1 MALTHTD
8 NAPLFAAGASTLRL
22 IGYLALAIVLM
33 VADHRFG
40 YLENIRWATSIAI
53 EPMYRVAALPSQLAR
68 KAGLAVTDR
77 EQLTEQNAELS
88 RQLMLAEA
96 RLKRLTAVREQNQRL
111 QELLDVQ
118 RSLGIGVQLA
128 KIIDVDTDPFRHRLL
143 LNVGVNQGVSV
154 GQAVL
159 DAQGIMGQIVETLP
173 NTSTVMLI
181 TDPAHALPVTVER
194 TGLRTIA
201 RGSGALDTLELP
213 NIPVSADVKVGDK
226 LITSGLGGHFPAGF
240 PVGAIRSISNDVTGM
255 FAAAAA
261 TPSAALDRSG
271 EVLLLH
277 ELVDPV
283 GPPEAATAEGPPAT
297 LAGAPASPPQ
307 IKTKP

>member
-8 NAPLFAAGASTLRL
+8 TAPLFAAGASTLRL

-33 VADHRFG
+33 VADHRGG
-40 YLENIRWATSIAI
+40 YLESIRWAMSIAI
-53 EPMYRVAALPSQLAR
+53 EPMYRIAALPSQLAR

-96 RLKRLTAVREQNQRL
+96 RLKRLTAVHEQNQRL

-118 RSLGIGVQLA
+118 RSIGIGVQLA

-143 LNVGVNQGVSV
+143 LNVGANQGVSV
-154 GQAVL
+154 GQAVI
-159 DAQGIMGQIVETLP
+159 DAQGIMGQVVETLP

-213 NIPVSADVKVGDK
+213 NIPVSADVKVGDR

-240 PVGAIRSISNDVTGM
+240 PVGAIRAIKNDVTGM

-277 ELVDPV
+277 VLTDAV
-283 GPPEAATAEGPPAT
+283 GPPSAAPAEGPPAT
-297 LAGAPASPPQ
+297 LAGDVQPQ

>member
-8 NAPLFAAGASTLRL
+8 AAPLFAAGASTLRL
-22 IGYLALAIVLM
+22 IGYLALAIAMM
-33 VADHRFG
+33 VADHRG
-40 YLENIRWATSIAI
+40 SYLENIRWAMSIAI

-68 KAGLAVTDR
+68 KAGMAVTDR

-96 RLKRLTAVREQNQRL
+96 RLKRLTAVRDQNQRL

-118 RSLGIGVQLA
+118 RSIGISVQLA

-143 LNVGVNQGVSV
+143 LNVGANQGVSV
-154 GQAVL
+154 GQAVI
-159 DAQGIMGQIVETLP
+159 DAQGIMGQVVETLP

-213 NIPVSADVKVGDK
+213 NIPVSADVKVGDR

-240 PVGAIRSISNDVTGM
+240 PVGAIRSINNDVTGM

-261 TPSAALDRSG
+261 APSAALDRSG

-277 ELVDPV
+277 ELSDPV
-283 GPPEAATAEGPPAT
+283 GPPDAAPVEGPPAT
-297 LAGAPASPPQ
+297 LAGDAGSPPPQ
-307 IKTKP
+307 ENKP

>member
-8 NAPLFAAGASTLRL
+8 NAPLFATASSTLRL

-33 VADHRFG
+33 VTDHRGG
-40 YLENIRWATSIAI
+40 YLERIRWAMSIAI

-68 KAGLAVTDR
+68 KAGLALADR
-77 EQLTEQNAELS
+77 EQLTEQNAELG
-88 RQLMLAEA
+88 RRLLLAEA
-96 RLKRLTAVREQNQRL
+96 QLKRLTAVREQNQRL

-118 RSLGIGVQLA
+118 RSIAIGVQLA

-143 LNVGVNQGVSV
+143 LNVGANQGVRI
-154 GQAVL
+154 GQAVI
-159 DAQGIMGQIVETLP
+159 DARGIMGQVVEILP
-173 NTSTVMLI
+173 NTATVMLI
-181 TDPAHALPVTVER
+181 TDPVHALPVTIER

-201 RGSGALDTLELP
+201 RGSGALDELELP

-226 LITSGLGGHFPAGF
+226 LISSGLGGHFPAGF
-240 PVGAIRSISNDVTGM
+240 PVGEVRSIKNGVTGM
-255 FAAAAA
+255 FAAAKA

-277 ELVDPV
+277 ELPDPI
-283 GPPEAATAEGPPAT
+283 GPPDIAPVSGPPAT
-297 LAGAPASPPQ
+297 LAGDSASSPAAK
-307 IKTKP
+307 IKP